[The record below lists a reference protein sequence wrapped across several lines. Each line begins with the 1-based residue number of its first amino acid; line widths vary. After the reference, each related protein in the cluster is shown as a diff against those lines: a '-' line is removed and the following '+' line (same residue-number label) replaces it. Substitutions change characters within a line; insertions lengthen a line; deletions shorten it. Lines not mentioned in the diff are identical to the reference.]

1 MSDSDNPDNPD
12 KRKWLRDAVSP
23 DLVQFHSI
31 KQVIYSGRTKFQNVD
46 VVDTGSF
53 GICLVLDGRIQS
65 SERDEFIYHETLAHP
80 AMLIHP
86 NPETVLIAGGGEG
99 ATLREV
105 LAHKTVKKAV
115 MVDIDKQVIDI
126 CRRFLVGFHQGSF
139 NDPRTELVIA
149 DARKYLEETKG
160 KFDVAIIDLVE
171 PLEAG
176 PACLLYTREFYQLVR
191 GSLKTGGIMSVQ
203 SGASGWTSPENFAA
217 IISTLKSV
225 FPVVCPYQVYVP
237 SFVELWGFAT
247 CSDSLNPASLSPEEI
262 DHRIAT
268 RLNRELK
275 SFDGTIYPTL
285 FALPKY
291 LRQQLASTNRVIT
304 DDEPIITYSE
314 RDGISSS
321 LPRI

>member
-1 MSDSDNPDNPD
+1 MNDPDNPD

-31 KQVIYSGRTKFQNVD
+31 KQVIYSGRTEFQKVD

-80 AMLIHP
+80 AMLSHP

-126 CRRFLVGFHQGSF
+126 CRRFLLDFHQGSF
-139 NDPRTELVIA
+139 DDPRTELVIA
-149 DARKYLEETKG
+149 DARKYLEETKS

-171 PLEAG
+171 PLGAG
-176 PACLLYTREFYQLVR
+176 PACLLYTREFYQFVR
-191 GSLKTGGIMSVQ
+191 ESLKPGGIMSVQ
-203 SGASGWTSPENFAA
+203 SGASGWTSPENFVA

-225 FPVVCPYQVYVP
+225 FPIVCPYQVYVP
-237 SFVELWGFAT
+237 SFVELWGFAA
-247 CSDSLNPASLSPEEI
+247 CSDSLDPTSLSPEEV
-262 DHRIAT
+262 DRRIAT
-268 RLNRELK
+268 RLTTGLK

-291 LRQQLASTNRVIT
+291 LRQQLAAANRIIT
-304 DDEPIITYSE
+304 DDDPIITYSG

-321 LPRI
+321 LPRA